1 MKLLNFLILGTEN
14 FDESFLKELEIRYS
28 SIAEVIMVFLDAI
41 ASREPGLLVGKLVI
55 IVFKCYKKFQYQAK
69 QAL

>member
-1 MKLLNFLILGTEN
+1 MIIETKKIQKRKNCTL
-14 FDESFLKELEIRYS
+14 
-28 SIAEVIMVFLDAI
+28 FLDAI